1 MHTTIAFAEANT
13 PDGAFQK
20 VSAVS
25 DQHIKVYGE
34 KIYIADYNHVIGG
47 IALPG
52 ALALEARL
60 VSPSLR
66 RVNPFYLAPLEAAI
80 IPTQP
85 IAAIYHPESPVRLE
99 TNEAMEAEIK
109 ATAGAAREASV
120 AVFLAPGSVPP
131 VKGEIFTVDCSVNV
145 ALVLHSWEYSEITF
159 PDSLPVGIYRVVGA
173 RAIVASGV
181 VFRFVPVGEAYRPGG
196 ICAQAVDDNDPD
208 LQRFGGLGN
217 WFSFNSIQPPGI
229 EVLGSAAVG
238 AADYEIYI
246 DLIKTS

>member
-1 MHTTIAFAEANT
+1 MHTTIAFAEAHT
-13 PDGAFQK
+13 PDGTFLK
-20 VSAVS
+20 LDAVS

-34 KIYIADYNHVIGG
+34 KIYISSYNHIIGG

-66 RVNPFYLAPLEAAI
+66 RVNPFYFSPLEAAL
-80 IPTQP
+80 IPTEP
-85 IAAIYHPESPVRLE
+85 IAAIFHPECPIKLE
-99 TNEAMEAEIK
+99 ENEALEIEVK
-109 ATAGAAREASV
+109 ATAGAAREAS
-120 AVFLAPGSVPP
+120 AGVFLAPGSVPP
-131 VKGEIFTVDCSVNV
+131 VKGEIFTVNTSVNL

-159 PDSLPVGIYRVVGA
+159 PDSLPVGNYRVVGA

-196 ICAQAVDDNDPD
+196 ICAQAVDDIDPD

-217 WFSFNSIQPPGI
+217 WFTFNSIQPPGI

-238 AADYEIYI
+238 AADYEVYV
-246 DLIKTS
+246 DVIKV